1 MKSGSMLEVFLSNV
15 EKAFIDYVKYSKEVF
30 FLF

>member
-1 MKSGSMLEVFLSNV
+1 MLEVFLSNV